1 MKKNFKGLF
10 LLLVTLLICS
20 SIYSYHTY
28 KQLVE
33 SNSIVEQLSIQID
46 EQQTQIEEL
55 EDAKEHYRI
64 ALEETNEKLKTC
76 QSDLAKKN

>member
-1 MKKNFKGLF
+1 MKKIFKGLF
-10 LLLVTLLICS
+10 LLLVTLLLCS

-28 KQLVE
+28 KQLVK

-46 EQQTQIEEL
+46 EQQIQIEEL
-55 EDAKEHYRI
+55 ENAEEYYKNS
-64 ALEETNEKLKTC
+64 LEETNEKLKTC

>member
-1 MKKNFKGLF
+1 MRKTFKIF
-10 LLLVTLLICS
+10 FVLLITSLICS

-28 KQLVE
+28 KQLVK

-55 EDAKEHYRI
+55 ENAEEHYKNS
-64 ALEETNEKLKTC
+64 LEETNEKLKTC